1 MAGARSQRLFSG
13 PQAVAAPGCPHYG
26 QAGEID
32 TGGGER
38 GRIRQVRRREP
49 DHALARGG
57 QRSERRQQQPQLAD
71 PLLQAEDLGEPA
83 GRPAAPRQLAV
94 QDRKPAGDGG
104 STRRGCSA
112 APDGMPLED
121 IFESHHEDCIFIQ
134 YYCRWQEGYDDF
146 QGGAMAK
153 FTLRVNGAQKTLSVD
168 ADTPLLYVLRN
179 DVGLNGPKFGCGLA
193 QCGACTVLVGGKPV
207 RSCVT
212 PMSAVKEPVT
222 TIEGLGTLD
231 KLHPLQRAFIE
242 EQACQCGYCGNGMVM
257 SAKAL
262 NGHLCRCASHN
273 RIVRAVQRA
282 AKEMR
287 S

>member
-1 MAGARSQRLFSG
+1 MMIFK
-13 PQAVAAPGCPHYG
+13 
-26 QAGEID
+26 
-32 TGGGER
+32 
-38 GRIRQVRRREP
+38 RE
-49 DHALARGG
+49 
-57 QRSERRQQQPQLAD
+57 
-71 PLLQAEDLGEPA
+71 
-83 GRPAAPRQLAV
+83 
-94 QDRKPAGDGG
+94 
-104 STRRGCSA
+104 
-112 APDGMPLED
+112 
-121 IFESHHEDCIFIQ
+121 
-134 YYCRWQEGYDDF
+134 
-146 QGGAMAK
+146 GAMAK
-153 FTLRVNGAQKTLSVD
+153 FSVRVNGERRTLSVD
-168 ADTPLLYVLRN
+168 ADTALLYVLRN

-212 PMSAVKEPVT
+212 PMSAVKGPVT

-262 NGHLCRCASHN
+262 LERNPAPTAGQIRQALNGHLCRCASHN